1 MTIFTAPKQR
11 EISYLKG
18 TLSDLTPF
26 LAAENP
32 LKMMKNVFFF
42 FFFFTS
48 KTLFVLK
55 IFKFLSWVFG
65 HIAKRIEKKEKKDL
79 I

>member
-42 FFFFTS
+42 FFFTS
-48 KTLFVLK
+48 KTFFVLK

>member
-32 LKMMKNVFFF
+32 LKMMKNVL

-55 IFKFLSWVFG
+55 IFKFLSLVFG

>member
-42 FFFFTS
+42 FTS
-48 KTLFVLK
+48 KTLFVFK

>member
-26 LAAENP
+26 LAAEKP
-32 LKMMKNVFFF
+32 LKMMKNVFF

>member
-32 LKMMKNVFFF
+32 LKMMKKKIF